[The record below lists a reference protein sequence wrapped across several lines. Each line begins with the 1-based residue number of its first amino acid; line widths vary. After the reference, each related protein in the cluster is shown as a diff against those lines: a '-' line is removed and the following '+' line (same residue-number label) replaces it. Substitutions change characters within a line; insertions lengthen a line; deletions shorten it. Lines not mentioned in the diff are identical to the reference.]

1 MFNCG
6 IDRVTTELSNQIIR
20 QEEDTVVRVVQEAGY
35 KVDKKQ
41 LTKAL
46 TDARAYYKDGY
57 NDGYY
62 DGRLDAAREMY
73 NILIEKFNFNPEVPI
88 DEDC

>member
-6 IDRVTTELSNQIIR
+6 IDRVTTELSNQIIM
-20 QEEDTVVRVVQEAGY
+20 QEENTIVRVVQEAGY
-35 KVDKKQ
+35 KVNKEQ

-46 TDARAYYKDGY
+46 TDAKAFYKDGY

-73 NILIEKFNFNPEVPI
+73 MILIEKFNFNPKELK

>member
-6 IDRVTTELSNQIIR
+6 IDRVVTKLSNQIIK

-35 KVDKKQ
+35 KVDKNQ

-46 TDARAYYKDGY
+46 TDAKAFYKDGY
-57 NDGYY
+57 NDGYEE
-62 DGRLDAAREMY
+62 GRLDAAREMY
-73 NILIEKFNFNPEVPI
+73 NILIENFNFDPGESE

>member
-6 IDRVTTELSNQIIR
+6 IDRVITELSNQIIR

-35 KVDKKQ
+35 KIDKKQ

-46 TDARAYYKDGY
+46 TDARDYYKDGY
-57 NDGYY
+57 ADGYY
-62 DGRLDAAREMY
+62 VGRLDAAREMY
-73 NILIEKFNFNPEVPI
+73 NILIENFDFDPENSE